1 MSTNASY
8 NHVRAIAQMQ
18 ITRECDLI
26 KSVCH
31 YLGCPDKA
39 DEVTSHFVYKDL
51 VKKCLKAKKDVN
63 APKKAANSYQLFCNK
78 HREAVAKK
86 HPEEKMGGISKL
98 LGKMWADTKEEVKQ
112 EFAKL
117 AEVEKEKYAQA
128 KADYDKQL
136 SEQDGSCSGVG
147 SSNSA

>member
-8 NHVRAIAQMQ
+8 DHVRAIAQMQ
-18 ITRECDLI
+18 IDRECELV

-31 YLGCPDKA
+31 YLGCADKT
-39 DEVTSHFVYKDL
+39 DEVTGHFVYKDL

-63 APKKAANSYQLFCNK
+63 APKKAANSYQLFCNE

-98 LGKMWADTKEEVKQ
+98 LGKMWSETKEEVKQ
-112 EFAKL
+112 EFQKL
-117 AEVEKEKYAQA
+117 AEAEKEKYAIA
-128 KADYDKQL
+128 KAEYEKQL
-136 SEQDGSCSGVG
+136 SEQCGSCTGVG